1 VLVTILEPGNL
12 MPSSWGE
19 DRAWRMY
26 ADPVKGGAVSRSKEL
41 FEALEQEF
49 NEFAKKQREKGSKI

>member
-1 VLVTILEPGNL
+1 